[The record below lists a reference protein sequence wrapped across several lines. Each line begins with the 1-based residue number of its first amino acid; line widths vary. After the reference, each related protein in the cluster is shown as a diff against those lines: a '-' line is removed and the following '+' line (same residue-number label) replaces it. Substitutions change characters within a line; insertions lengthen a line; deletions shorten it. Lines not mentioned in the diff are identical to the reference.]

1 MDDLIEFDTNN
12 LIDLLDKFLLDELSK
27 ETNNT
32 ATRTTPTTSACIDS
46 LNNPSS
52 LQLFQA
58 KSIPTISIKNYLSR
72 ILRYCPSTN
81 QVFLSLLVYF
91 NRMKSLSNVFTLNS
105 YNIHRLIIAGI
116 TVSSKFLSDIFYTNS
131 RYAKVSCGLA
141 DVDTL
146 THIQVGGLPLSELNQ
161 LELHFLLLNDFNLFI
176 NKSEIDFYFKLLLE
190 H

>member
-131 RYAKVSCGLA
+131 RYAKV
-141 DVDTL
+141 
-146 THIQVGGLPLSELNQ
+146 GGLPLSELNQ